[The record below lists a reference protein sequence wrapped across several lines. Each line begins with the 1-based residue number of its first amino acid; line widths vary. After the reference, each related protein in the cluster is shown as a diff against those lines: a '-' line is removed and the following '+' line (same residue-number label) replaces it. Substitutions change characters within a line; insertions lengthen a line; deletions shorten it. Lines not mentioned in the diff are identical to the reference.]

1 LQRIQRVTH
10 WPHLNEESKNQML
23 KMTIFAAALLVAGLA
38 VPAAADTAV
47 PSRDSAIQV
56 AQAAAP
62 AATTSGRITGRG
74 VRLRA
79 EASTSSRILTRL
91 SRGTQVTVLGRSG
104 EFTQVRVGRRT
115 GFVASQ
121 YVS

>member
-1 LQRIQRVTH
+1 MTN

-23 KMTIFAAALLVAGLA
+23 KMTIFAAAMLVAGLA
-38 VPAAADTAV
+38 VPASADTAV
-47 PSRDSAIQV
+47 PARDAAIQV

-62 AATTSGRITGRG
+62 AATTTGRITGRG

-91 SRGTQVTVLGRSG
+91 ARGTRVTVLARSG
-104 EFTQVRVGRRT
+104 DFTQVRVGQRS
-115 GFVASQ
+115 GYVASQ
-121 YVS
+121 YVQ

>member
-1 LQRIQRVTH
+1 
-10 WPHLNEESKNQML
+10 ML

-47 PSRDSAIQV
+47 SSRDSAIQV
-56 AQAAAP
+56 AQAATPAAP
-62 AATTSGRITGRG
+62 AATTAGRITGRG

-91 SRGTQVTVLGRSG
+91 SRGTHVTVLGRSG

-115 GFVASQ
+115 GYVASQ